1 MKKSIIWLIL
11 SIQFIIMGCGGD
23 SGGGSSTFQNS
34 GNNPNFLSEDTISIP
49 IGEVERFSFK
59 VVAKDASNIKYY
71 ITGRDAKKFFMDVLT
86 GELSF
91 KTIDDIHVGSLYSF
105 TIIAEDGVSHREMQ
119 EMVISIIEKDLTSP
133 TPTPQNQSLTVNAG
147 SDISA
152 ILNQPITLRGSS
164 EGKVTSYE
172 WRNDNGV
179 LATTATFEYLPTS
192 VGVDMLT
199 LTVISEDG
207 TSVSDSIMVTVRETL
222 STSTSK
228 WMTPSKSICE
238 NSGGA
243 YSKNACI
250 ATWEN
255 AKTICSSAGGVLPTI
270 VKLRAVVIDCGG
282 ELNEDKSQNSAYQ
295 SCYEEKGFTPNF
307 YWSSST
313 VTSDNIY
320 GWFVNFRNS
329 SDGWDNKK
337 SENYILC
344 ATD

>member
-1 MKKSIIWLIL
+1 
-11 SIQFIIMGCGGD
+11 
-23 SGGGSSTFQNS
+23 
-34 GNNPNFLSEDTISIP
+34 
-49 IGEVERFSFK
+49 
-59 VVAKDASNIKYY
+59 
-71 ITGRDAKKFFMDVLT
+71 
-86 GELSF
+86 
-91 KTIDDIHVGSLYSF
+91 
-105 TIIAEDGVSHREMQ
+105 
-119 EMVISIIEKDLTSP
+119 
-133 TPTPQNQSLTVNAG
+133 
-147 SDISA
+147 
-152 ILNQPITLRGSS
+152 
-164 EGKVTSYE
+164 
-172 WRNDNGV
+172 
-179 LATTATFEYLPTS
+179 
-192 VGVDMLT
+192 
-199 LTVISEDG
+199 
-207 TSVSDSIMVTVRETL
+207 
-222 STSTSK
+222 
-228 WMTPSKSICE
+228 MTPSKSICE

-282 ELNEDKSQNSAYQ
+282 ELNEDKSQNNAYQ